1 MADTI
6 AKIQLRKGVLADL
19 PILDSG
25 EMGYATDAQRL
36 FIGNET
42 ITRTGD
48 GTTTDFDFGIDFD
61 PLVAYAI
68 TEDGTAINPA
78 SITKLGDGT
87 VVRITPAP
95 ASASAVV
102 LSYNTEVYTL
112 SPDVGL
118 DVPLSS
124 TLTNQAS
131 ATSAGITIDPTR
143 YDSVNIEYTLK
154 HTTHVRKGVIRI
166 GIAGASGNVTINDEH
181 TSSTTTLLDHTF
193 SGAWSGSPAVWTL
206 QYTATDTTAT
216 TFSYV
221 TKNWKSV

>member
-19 PILDSG
+19 PILGSG

-48 GTTTDFDFGIDFD
+48 GTKTDFDFGIDFD
-61 PLVAYAI
+61 PLV
-68 TEDGTAINPA
+68 TFTVTKDGSAINPA
-78 SITKLGDGT
+78 SITKIGDGT
-87 VVRITPAP
+87 EVRISPTPAN
-95 ASASAVV
+95 ASVLV
-102 LSYNTEVYTL
+102 LSYNTEVYTF
-112 SPDVGL
+112 SPDAGL
-118 DVPLSS
+118 DIPLSS

-154 HTTHVRKGVIRI
+154 HTTHVRQGVIRI
-166 GIAGASGNVTINDEH
+166 GIAGVSGNVTINDEH
-181 TSSTTTLLDHTF
+181 TSSTKTLLDHTF
-193 SGAWSGSPAVWTL
+193 TGAWSGSPALWTL
-206 QYTATDTTAT
+206 QYTATDTTST